1 MPPALVRRTKQHF
14 VTLAGIGVEARG
26 AVSPPSSAR
35 LSPSSLLPSP
45 CLSLARARARARAR
59 SCSSGTTATY
69 GSRARAPDEWK
80 ADDALVDAAAPL
92 AESLQR
98 QRERHA
104 ATDTLPAERRAIC
117 RCRNAV
123 AALGAAFL
131 PIVPDSIVQVYRAS
145 ERAGMEPKDAA
156 RRRRRRETR
165 SSARCAP
172 RPPPREAGGGAGE

>member
-1 MPPALVRRTKQHF
+1 MSRSRASASRR
-14 VTLAGIGVEARG
+14 ARG
-26 AVSPPSSAR
+26 LSPPFAR
-35 LSPSSLLPSP
+35 APSSLTPFS
-45 CLSLARARARARAR
+45 LSRPIAAQLLLGHNGYIWIARAP
-59 SCSSGTTATY
+59 
-69 GSRARAPDEWK
+69 PDEWK

-145 ERAGMEPKDAA
+145 ERAGMEPKDMLGAA
-156 RRRRRRETR
+156 AAKQLVGALRAAPAASR
-165 SSARCAP
+165 SES
-172 RPPPREAGGGAGE
+172 GVVGE

>member
-1 MPPALVRRTKQHF
+1 M
-14 VTLAGIGVEARG
+14 
-26 AVSPPSSAR
+26 
-35 LSPSSLLPSP
+35 
-45 CLSLARARARARAR
+45 
-59 SCSSGTTATY
+59 
-69 GSRARAPDEWK
+69 
-80 ADDALVDAAAPL
+80 LVDAAAPL

-145 ERAGMEPKDAA
+145 ERAGMEPKDMLGAA
-156 RRRRRRETR
+156 AAKQLVGALRAAPAASR
-165 SSARCAP
+165 SES
-172 RPPPREAGGGAGE
+172 GVVGE

>member
-1 MPPALVRRTKQHF
+1 MSRSRASASRRAARSLRLRARASLPHPSF
-14 VTLAGIGVEARG
+14 PLLCLSRARARRARARG
-26 AVSPPSSAR
+26 
-35 LSPSSLLPSP
+35 
-45 CLSLARARARARAR
+45 ARARAQLLLGHNGYIWIARA
-59 SCSSGTTATY
+59 
-69 GSRARAPDEWK
+69 APDEWK

-145 ERAGMEPKDAA
+145 ERAGMEPKDMLGAAAAKQLVGALRAAPAAA
-156 RRRRRRETR
+156 RSE
-165 SSARCAP
+165 
-172 RPPPREAGGGAGE
+172 GGGAGE

>member
-45 CLSLARARARARAR
+45 LSLSRAQLLLGHNGYIWIARA
-59 SCSSGTTATY
+59 
-69 GSRARAPDEWK
+69 APDEWK

-145 ERAGMEPKDAA
+145 ERAGMEPKDMLGAAAAKQLVGALRAAPAAA
-156 RRRRRRETR
+156 RSE
-165 SSARCAP
+165 
-172 RPPPREAGGGAGE
+172 GGGAGE